1 MFDHRSTSKIGRID
15 IAGGSW
21 TSNDEAVSHYSAMI
35 DQSTLGFRFLKTEL
49 RTCPQPAVAWQL
61 DLFGH
66 GKEINSL
73 FAQVG
78 LIAEK
83 MLLIIIIFRWV
94 TMEFFS
100 DD

>member
-1 MFDHRSTSKIGRID
+1 MFEQNADSTLIDFPILGRID

-35 DQSTLGFRFLKTEL
+35 DQSTLGLRFLKSEL

-66 GKEINSL
+66 GREINSL
-73 FAQVG
+73 FAQVVF
-78 LIAEK
+78 LSK
-83 MLLIIIIFRWV
+83 RQLYF
-94 TMEFFS
+94 
-100 DD
+100 